1 MEYKRY
7 VRGTRGAGWG
17 DNIANLT
24 EATGIDKL
32 AKSVANVLGFED
44 CGCEE
49 RRVKLNELEKKIKG
63 K

>member
-1 MEYKRY
+1 MAYKRY

-17 DNIANLT
+17 DKVAEFT
-24 EATGIDKL
+24 EATGIDKV
-32 AKSVANVLGFED
+32 AKSIANVLGFED

-49 RRVKLNELEKKIKG
+49 RRVKLNELEKKIKS